1 MEFFSE
7 IYIKTPFKL
16 SNVSNMV
23 SITQKY
29 APAVFIFAIAFL
41 MIAPLQVLDVS
52 AARPSTMSVAGNN
65 IQVLSFDDRKVTL
78 TWTPVAV
85 PGTGFYDYELQVGSN
100 ADCSTGMVTYSDPHS
115 VATIGSYYHMAN
127 LTKYI

>member
-23 SITQKY
+23 SIMQKY

-41 MIAPLQVLDVS
+41 MIAPLQVIDVL
-52 AARPSTMSVAGNN
+52 AVIPDTMSVAANN
-65 IQVLSFDDRKVTL
+65 IQVQSYDDRKVTL
-78 TWTPVAV
+78 TWTAA
-85 PGTGFYDYELQVGSN
+85 TGVHVS
-100 ADCSTGMVTYSDPHS
+100 VTFRSS
-115 VATIGSYYHMAN
+115 KLRT
-127 LTKYI
+127 